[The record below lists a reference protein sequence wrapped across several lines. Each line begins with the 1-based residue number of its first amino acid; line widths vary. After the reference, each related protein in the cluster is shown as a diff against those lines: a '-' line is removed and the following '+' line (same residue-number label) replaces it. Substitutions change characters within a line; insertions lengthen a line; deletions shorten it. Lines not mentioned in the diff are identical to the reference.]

1 MNESK
6 LPPPHPGIASLHLD
20 IPSTLCDCVTERPD
34 LLSLSLTN
42 SIFRPLA
49 IRSLLRSRRAVV
61 LKKVATILKFHDFVF
76 SDPTARIPHIVALVI
91 QDTHDKTQRDPQCIA
106 RAVDALIAILRQAS
120 CLVSPQLR
128 AVTGKQPPGYL
139 PWHHRL
145 SSALGEVASLRE
157 LTIEA

>member
-20 IPSTLCDCVTERPD
+20 ILSTLCDCVTERPD

-49 IRSLLRSRRAVV
+49 IRALLRSRPVV